1 MGMSEGHAGAMD
13 PNGDAEDGALA
24 RRGTRVT
31 APRASVA
38 ALTDVE
44 TWKARKAYPST
55 LFAGG
60 PVFGVARERPTG
72 GWELLP
78 HFTGLAPQ
86 DARDTLGA
94 HFRALVGDAASRAGS
109 GGGSGTGPRTG
120 SDEGSDRA
128 GHTAERSADYTAAA
142 ERLDW
147 EALDEMTVAGER
159 YRVVRAERFIRMGPD
174 GPEPPRATDPERT
187 DPAEGPLDPAAGLV
201 IDPDGDSGLSAGI
214 LRVELLTALRKN
226 GSVPRDVREDS
237 RAATRSHPGGVLL
250 PATFMAAEREGGRWR
265 PQSTGTAPTPRDA
278 RDGLAVQLRVM
289 VPWQKDLTD
298 EEHELYKRAADHLDT
313 EQCDELDVAGR
324 HFRVIRVERLIRIG
338 ADGPEGPRPSDA
350 DPVPP
355 AMVQERQPHEQG
367 GSADE
372 DDGEGDERTRKFL
385 ALFEEERQRREHLHR
400 EQL

>member
-1 MGMSEGHAGAMD
+1 MGMWEGHAGGMD
-13 PNGDAEDGALA
+13 PNGDAEDGASA
-24 RRGTRVT
+24 HRGTRVT
-31 APRASVA
+31 ESRSSVA

-60 PVFGVARERPTG
+60 PVFGVARERPSG
-72 GWELLP
+72 GWALLP

-94 HFRALVGDAASRAGS
+94 HFRALVGLAASGPGSDAASGS
-109 GGGSGTGPRTG
+109 GP
-120 SDEGSDRA
+120 DADRDRPA
-128 GHTAERSADYTAAA
+128 LTAERVAEFTAAA

-298 EEHELYKRAADHLDT
+298 EEHELYKRAADRLDT

-338 ADGPEGPRPSDA
+338 SDGPEGPRPSDA

-355 AMVQERQPHEQG
+355 AMVQERQPHEHG
-367 GSADE
+367 ASADE
-372 DDGEGDERTRKFL
+372 DEGESDERTRKFL
-385 ALFEEERQRREHLHR
+385 ALFEEERQRREHLHGER
-400 EQL
+400 S

>member
-1 MGMSEGHAGAMD
+1 MD
-13 PNGDAEDGALA
+13 PNGDAEDGASALG
-24 RRGTRVT
+24 GTRVT
-31 APRASVA
+31 EARSPVA

-86 DARDTLGA
+86 DARDTLRA
-94 HFRALVGDAASRAGS
+94 HFRGLVGGAASDTGSDAASGAGS
-109 GGGSGTGPRTG
+109 DTATG
-120 SDEGSDRA
+120 SDSDRA
-128 GHTAERSADYTAAA
+128 ALTAARAAEYTAAV

-147 EALDEMTVAGER
+147 EALDELTVAGER

-187 DPAEGPLDPAAGLV
+187 DPADGPLDPAAGLV
-201 IDPDGDSGLSAGI
+201 IDPDADSGRSADI

-298 EEHELYKRAADHLDT
+298 EEHELYKRAADRLDT

-324 HFRVIRVERLIRIG
+324 HFRVIRGERLSRIG
-338 ADGPEGPRPSDA
+338 PDGPEGPRPSDA
-350 DPVPP
+350 DPEPP
-355 AMVQERQPHEQG
+355 AMVQERQAHEHG
-367 GSADE
+367 GSGEEDGDE
-372 DDGEGDERTRKFL
+372 SDERTIKFL
-385 ALFEEERQRREHLHR
+385 ALFEEERQRREHLHGGGS
-400 EQL
+400 

>member
-1 MGMSEGHAGAMD
+1 MKANGGAQEEVAGIGG
-13 PNGDAEDGALA
+13 P
-24 RRGTRVT
+24 RPT
-31 APRASVA
+31 APLSPVA
-38 ALTDVE
+38 DVLAAPADVE

-60 PVFGVARERPTG
+60 PVFGIALERPGG
-72 GWELLP
+72 GWQLRP

-86 DARDTLGA
+86 DARDALGA
-94 HFRALVGDAASRAGS
+94 HFRVLAGQSAADGDEFTRAQ
-109 GGGSGTGPRTG
+109 
-120 SDEGSDRA
+120 
-128 GHTAERSADYTAAA
+128 YTAAA

-147 EALDEMTVAGER
+147 ERLDEMTVAGER

-174 GPEPPRATDPERT
+174 GPEPPRPTDAERT
-187 DPAEGPLDPAAGLV
+187 DPAQPPLDPAAGLV
-201 IDPDGDSGLSAGI
+201 IADSDTVLSPGV

-237 RAATRSHPGGVLL
+237 RAATRTHPGGVLL

-338 ADGPEGPRPSDA
+338 PDGPEGPRPSDA

-355 AMVQERQPHEQG
+355 TRVHDRQAREQAPVSDDEDGETEESARKFMALLDEERERRSQIRERRQP
-367 GSADE
+367 
-372 DDGEGDERTRKFL
+372 
-385 ALFEEERQRREHLHR
+385 
-400 EQL
+400 